1 MEADAALKE
10 LMSLAETS
18 KKVSSMAKE
27 AAQSPEDEATPQKK
41 KKKGDKAIVTAQKP
55 KAVTLPTIMAE
66 VLLVKKN

>member
-27 AAQSPEDEATPQKK
+27 AAQSPEATPQKK

-55 KAVTLPTIMAE
+55 KAVTLDYAQTLE
-66 VLLVKKN
+66 R